1 MATAQQRNY
10 VQLVQL
16 VPQLDTLDEARDV
29 VQQLVNAVHELN
41 ARVYFLQDRLQEL
54 AAYASFPLEQLED
67 Y

>member
-16 VPQLDTLDEARDV
+16 VPQLDTLGEARDTI
-29 VQQLVNAVHELN
+29 QQLVNAVHELN

>member
-16 VPQLDTLDEARDV
+16 VPQLDTLDEARDTI
-29 VQQLVNAVHELN
+29 QQLVNAVHELN

>member
-16 VPQLDTLDEARDV
+16 VPQLATLDEARDTI
-29 VQQLVNAVHELN
+29 QQLVNAMHELN